1 MDQPKKP
8 TLAEF
13 GLTERDLGKVPQR
26 LAERIDRVAVSRIGV
41 GTATVIGALSVWGI
55 YEKTGSFL
63 SGAFFGVLIGFVV
76 FLLASSVV
84 AYCIEL
90 SLLAASFLQGV
101 VISLFN
107 KRAGKVYRYQSAL
120 RSYGR
125 ENRKY
130 RSWLIQKGERT

>member
-1 MDQPKKP
+1 MDQPRKP

-13 GLTERDLGKVPQR
+13 GLTERDIGQVPQL

-41 GTATVIGALSVWGI
+41 GTAAVIGLLSVWGI

-63 SGAFFGVLIGFVV
+63 SGAFFGIIIGFVV

-90 SLLAASFLQGV
+90 SLIAISILQGV
-101 VISLFN
+101 VISRFN

-130 RSWLIQKGERT
+130 RSMLIR

>member
-1 MDQPKKP
+1 M
-8 TLAEF
+8 
-13 GLTERDLGKVPQR
+13 
-26 LAERIDRVAVSRIGV
+26 
-41 GTATVIGALSVWGI
+41 GI

-63 SGAFFGVLIGFVV
+63 SGAFFGLLIGFVV
-76 FLLASSVV
+76 FLIARSVV

-90 SLLAASFLQGV
+90 SLLAISILQRR

-120 RSYGR
+120 RSCGR

-130 RSWLIQKGERT
+130 RSWLIRKGERT

>member
-1 MDQPKKP
+1 MDQPKEP

-13 GLTERDLGKVPQR
+13 GLTERDLDLAPLL

-41 GTATVIGALSVWGI
+41 GVAAVIGLLSVWGI

-63 SGAFFGVLIGFVV
+63 SGAFFGLLIGFVV
-76 FLLASSVV
+76 FLIARSVV

-90 SLLAASFLQGV
+90 SLLAISILQRR

-120 RSYGR
+120 RSCGR

-130 RSWLIQKGERT
+130 RSWLIRKGERT